1 MCSSAFKINAAK
13 STPSAHLPPSV
24 LTPSPTLDKRA
35 ANKKRKC
42 KVKHDSDQLTL
53 TQMYPL
59 SPPDSDLLST
69 TTTPTTTTTVP
80 IMDSASLSFNAHKY
94 KHLAEA
100 DPLNLVK
107 IYDVVQH
114 NIVIQKELHDLDR
127 LCALR
132 EEPSFSSEKGGLW
145 HLFFHCSLQ

>member
-1 MCSSAFKINAAK
+1 MRSSEFKMNAAK
-13 STPSAHLPPSV
+13 STPSARHPPSV

-59 SPPDSDLLST
+59 SPPDSDLLS

-114 NIVIQKELHDLDR
+114 NIVIQKELLDLD
-127 LCALR
+127 
-132 EEPSFSSEKGGLW
+132 
-145 HLFFHCSLQ
+145 

>member
-1 MCSSAFKINAAK
+1 MHSSTLKTNAAK
-13 STPSAHLPPSV
+13 STPSTRLPPSV

-35 ANKKRKC
+35 ANKRRKC
-42 KVKHDSDQLTL
+42 KKKHDSDQLTL

-69 TTTPTTTTTVP
+69 TATPTTTTTVP

-114 NIVIQKELHDLDR
+114 NIIIQNELRDLDR

-132 EEPSFSSEKGGLW
+132 EKP
-145 HLFFHCSLQ
+145 FFLVKK